1 MSVAECNQTGISS
14 ELSVMQEYVLA
25 GYTVSVPLPGFAR
38 YDFLAEKDGRI
49 SRIQVKTGTPFN
61 RGRELQSCSQKPYTR
76 EDCDVLVVFNPYSS
90 ECYFFPVEHVEG
102 LNPIRL
108 RLTPYIY
115 EVKSKI
121 ALDGF
126 SYRILIG

>member
-49 SRIQVKTGTPFN
+49 SRIQVKTGTPLN
-61 RGRELQSCSQKPYTR
+61 KGRELQSCSQKPYSR
-76 EDCDVLVVFNPYSS
+76 GDCDVIVVYNPFSCESFYI
-90 ECYFFPVEHVEG
+90 PVEHVEG
-102 LNPIRL
+102 LNPIRI

-115 EVKSKI
+115 DVKSKI
-121 ALDGF
+121 ALDGWN
-126 SYRILIG
+126 YRILIG